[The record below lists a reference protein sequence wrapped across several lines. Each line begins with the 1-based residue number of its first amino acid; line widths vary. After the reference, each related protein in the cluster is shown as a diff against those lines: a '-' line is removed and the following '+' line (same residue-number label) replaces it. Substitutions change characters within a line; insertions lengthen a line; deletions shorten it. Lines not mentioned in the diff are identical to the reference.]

1 MHREAD
7 LGYPYMIEVL
17 SPWMSFCGF
26 RFYVDIKG
34 AIFFGYKL
42 LCVFYKQY
50 CVVISYLSDIM
61 GTWYSRLKVILC
73 FLSTMIALQSCV
85 SFCCTAL
92 WISHVYAY
100 IPSLWAALPSHPSR
114 ASQQLVELPVLR
126 STSSWL
132 AILHVVV
139 FIRQCY
145 SLSKVILLSRT
156 SFLL

>member
-17 SPWMSFCGF
+17 SPRVSFCGF
-26 RFYVDIKG
+26 RFYVDTKG
-34 AIFFGYKL
+34 AIFFWYKL

-73 FLSTMIALQSCV
+73 FLLTMIALQCCV

-92 WISHVYAY
+92 WVSCMYAY
-100 IPSLWAALPSHPSR
+100 IPSLWAALPSHPFR
-114 ASQQLVELPVLR
+114 ASQHLVELLVC
-126 STSSWL
+126 STFNWL
-132 AILHVVV
+132 AVSHVVV
-139 FIRQCY
+139 FICQCH